1 MAPRRRARGRSIPAS
16 RRSRTRSTMRSAFAA
31 TACRSARPRCCACC
45 VPVMR
50 TLAGSGRGSGRRRPP
65 RRPRARRRA
74 PRLESGAS
82 EPAMLTLPRFAF
94 VQPQS
99 IDEALAHLG
108 EHAAQCLIVAGGTDA
123 VPNLKHRPHEP
134 RFVVHIGRLRELHHV
149 RHEPDGLHL
158 GALVTLSELAAE
170 PRIGREFPSLTKAAG
185 LVAGPQLRNMGTLG
199 GNLCLDTRCTYYNQ
213 TYFWREALGFCLKK
227 DGVRCHV
234 VPQGKRCVAAHSSD
248 VAPTLI
254 AYGAE
259 VEIAGPSGR
268 RRVSCAEF
276 FVGDGIHNNILKPD
290 ELVTRVTLPAASR
303 GQRGAYRKLRPRA
316 AIDFPML
323 SVAVAARGTAA
334 KLESLR
340 VVVSALGAKPRLLGA
355 KGSLDPLV
363 AGRAASEETFAA
375 VAAAAHKQCR
385 PLINV
390 AYDDDW
396 RHAMVPVL
404 VT

>member
-1 MAPRRRARGRSIPAS
+1 
-16 RRSRTRSTMRSAFAA
+16 
-31 TACRSARPRCCACC
+31 
-45 VPVMR
+45 
-50 TLAGSGRGSGRRRPP
+50 
-65 RRPRARRRA
+65 
-74 PRLESGAS
+74 
-82 EPAMLTLPRFAF
+82 MLTLPVFEYVRPAS
-94 VQPQS
+94 V
-99 IDEALAHLG
+99 DEVLRELAGHPG
-108 EHAAQCLIVAGGTDA
+108 ECLLVAGGTDA
-123 VPNLKHRPHEP
+123 VPNLKHRLHEP
-134 RFVVHIGRLRELHHV
+134 ARLVSLAGVGELEAVRE
-149 RHEPDGLHL
+149 DAAGLHV
-158 GALVTLSELAAE
+158 GALVTLTALTRLA
-170 PRIGREFPSLTKAAG
+170 PLVREFPATARAAS
-185 LVAGPQLRNMGTLG
+185 LVASPQIRNMGTLG

-254 AYGAE
+254 AYDAE
-259 VEIAGPSGR
+259 VEIAGPKGR
-268 RRVSCAEF
+268 RRVPCDEF

-290 ELVTRVTLPAASR
+290 ELVTRITLPAAAR

-323 SVAVAARGTAA
+323 SVAVAARGSAA
-334 KLESLR
+334 KIESVR
-340 VVVSALGAKPRLLGA
+340 VVVSALGAKPRLLG
-355 KGSLDPLV
+355 SLDPLV
-363 AGRAASEETFAA
+363 ANQPASEPTFAA

-404 VT
+404 VTRALRDAFAEGVQ

>member
-1 MAPRRRARGRSIPAS
+1 
-16 RRSRTRSTMRSAFAA
+16 
-31 TACRSARPRCCACC
+31 
-45 VPVMR
+45 
-50 TLAGSGRGSGRRRPP
+50 
-65 RRPRARRRA
+65 
-74 PRLESGAS
+74 
-82 EPAMLTLPRFAF
+82 MLTLPVFEYVRPAS
-94 VQPQS
+94 V
-99 IDEALAHLG
+99 DDVLRELADHPG
-108 EHAAQCLIVAGGTDA
+108 ECLLVAGGTDA
-123 VPNLKHRPHEP
+123 VPNLKHRLHEP
-134 RFVVHIGRLRELHHV
+134 KRVVSLAGVTELKAVRE
-149 RHEPDGLHL
+149 DAAGLHL
-158 GALVTLSELAAE
+158 GALVTLTALTRLPQLVRDFPATARAA
-170 PRIGREFPSLTKAAG
+170 S
-185 LVAGPQLRNMGTLG
+185 LVASPQIRNMGTLG

-227 DGVRCHV
+227 DGVVCHV

-259 VEIAGPSGR
+259 VEIAGPGGR
-268 RRVSCAEF
+268 RSVSCDSF

-290 ELVTRVTLPAASR
+290 ELVTRVTLPAAAR
-303 GQRGAYRKLRPRA
+303 GLRGAYRKLRPRA

-323 SVAVAARGTAA
+323 SVAGAARGSAT

-340 VVVSALGAKPRLLGA
+340 IVVSALGAKPRLLG
-355 KGSLDPLV
+355 SLDPLV
-363 AGRAASEETFAA
+363 VGRPASEETFAA

-404 VT
+404 VTRALRDALAEGV

>member
-1 MAPRRRARGRSIPAS
+1 
-16 RRSRTRSTMRSAFAA
+16 
-31 TACRSARPRCCACC
+31 
-45 VPVMR
+45 
-50 TLAGSGRGSGRRRPP
+50 
-65 RRPRARRRA
+65 
-74 PRLESGAS
+74 
-82 EPAMLTLPRFAF
+82 MLTLPVFEYVRTSS
-94 VQPQS
+94 V
-99 IDEALAHLG
+99 DDVVRELAAHPG
-108 EHAAQCLIVAGGTDA
+108 ECLLVAGGTDA
-123 VPNLKHRPHEP
+123 VPNLKHRLHEP
-134 RFVVHIGRLRELHHV
+134 GRVVSLAGVEELKAIRE
-149 RHEPDGLHL
+149 DAGGLHL
-158 GALVTLSELAAE
+158 GALVTLTALTRLPQLLRDFPATARAA
-170 PRIGREFPSLTKAAG
+170 S
-185 LVAGPQLRNMGTLG
+185 LVASPQIRNMGTLG

-259 VEIAGPSGR
+259 VEIAGPNGR
-268 RRVSCAEF
+268 RRVSCDEF

-290 ELVTRVTLPAASR
+290 ELVTRVSLPAAAR

-323 SVAVAARGTAA
+323 SIAVAARGSAA
-334 KLESLR
+334 KMESLR
-340 VVVSALGAKPRLLGA
+340 VVVSALGAKPRLLG
-355 KGSLDPLV
+355 SLDPLV
-363 AGRAASEETFAA
+363 SGRAASEETFAA

-404 VT
+404 VTRALRDAFAEGEA